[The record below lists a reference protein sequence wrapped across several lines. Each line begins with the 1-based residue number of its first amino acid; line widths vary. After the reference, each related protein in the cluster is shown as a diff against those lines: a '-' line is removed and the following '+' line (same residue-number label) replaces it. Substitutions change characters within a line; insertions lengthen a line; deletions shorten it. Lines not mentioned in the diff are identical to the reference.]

1 MLLRSGITP
10 AGPKGT
16 KLVGER
22 DGIKIVVVYSYVGV
36 KLGKIKSI
44 YPIRATRKDIL
55 RLWNRVTPQ

>member
-1 MLLRSGITP
+1 MRSGKTP
-10 AGPKGT
+10 DGAKGT

-22 DGIKIVVVYSYVGV
+22 DGNKNVVVYSYVGV